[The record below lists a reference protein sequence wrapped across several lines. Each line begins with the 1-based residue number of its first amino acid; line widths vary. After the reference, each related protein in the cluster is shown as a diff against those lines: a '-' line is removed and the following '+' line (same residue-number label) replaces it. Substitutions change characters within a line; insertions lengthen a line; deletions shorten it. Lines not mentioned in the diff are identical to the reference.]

1 VKEGGAM
8 SVTRRKVDGA
18 RGRGA
23 SGADISD
30 AMADTKLA
38 EAAAPAPGPAPSAAE
53 DERHD
58 VSVAWLSAG
67 GVEEFAVEDLP
78 ALLAREDGFVWV
90 DMPACDARAARVL
103 AEVFAVHPLAVR
115 DCSERNFVPKVH
127 PYVDHLFIVL
137 HSPEPSTDEHVHL
150 LELDQFVGRRY
161 LVTVHGPLGEGVV
174 RDLALRETRA
184 VRARLETG
192 RFRPG
197 SPFEL
202 SYAIVSGITHR
213 MEVLVWALAGK
224 IGALERHVMQAR
236 AQDTHEFVE
245 EMFRLRHE
253 LITIQTMAAQS
264 RLIYARMAALTRSVP
279 AEAMPFIVDL
289 QDQYDRVKSL
299 CDGEE
304 KFLDGVVTFYQTNI
318 ADQLNRFVKRLT
330 ALGTILV
337 FCTLVAGIY
346 GMNFAHMPEL
356 DWVLG
361 YPLALGM
368 MALSAVVFAWWF
380 HRKGWL

>member
-1 VKEGGAM
+1 MSATRRDVGGAHG
-8 SVTRRKVDGA
+8 KK
-18 RGRGA
+18 A
-23 SGADISD
+23 SRADISG
-30 AMADTKLA
+30 AMADARLA
-38 EAAAPAPGPAPSAAE
+38 EVAAPAPGPAPFTVQ
-53 DERHD
+53 DERQD
-58 VSVAWLSAG
+58 LSVSWLSDRG
-67 GVEEFAVEDLP
+67 LEPFAVEDLP
-78 ALLAREDGFVWV
+78 ALLGREDGFVWV
-90 DMPACDARAARVL
+90 DMPSCDARAARVL
-103 AEVFAVHPLAVR
+103 TEVFGAHPLAVR

-127 PYVDHLFIVL
+127 PYADHMFIVV
-137 HSPEPSTDEHVHL
+137 HSPEPGADEHVHL

-161 LVTVHGPLGEGVV
+161 LITVHGPLGEGVA

-184 VRARLETG
+184 VRQRLESG

-213 MEVLVWALAGK
+213 MEALVWALAGK
-224 IGALERHVMQAR
+224 IGALERRVMQAR

-253 LITIQTMAAQS
+253 LITIQTMASQS
-264 RLIYARMAALTRSVP
+264 RLIYARMAALTRFVP
-279 AEAMPFIVDL
+279 PEGMPFIVDL

-337 FCTLVAGIY
+337 FCTLIAGIY

-356 DWVLG
+356 EWTFG
-361 YPLALGM
+361 YPLALGS

>member
-1 VKEGGAM
+1 
-8 SVTRRKVDGA
+8 
-18 RGRGA
+18 
-23 SGADISD
+23 
-30 AMADTKLA
+30 
-38 EAAAPAPGPAPSAAE
+38 
-53 DERHD
+53 
-58 VSVAWLSAG
+58 
-67 GVEEFAVEDLP
+67 
-78 ALLAREDGFVWV
+78 
-90 DMPACDARAARVL
+90 
-103 AEVFAVHPLAVR
+103 
-115 DCSERNFVPKVH
+115 
-127 PYVDHLFIVL
+127 
-137 HSPEPSTDEHVHL
+137 
-150 LELDQFVGRRY
+150 
-161 LVTVHGPLGEGVV
+161 
-174 RDLALRETRA
+174 
-184 VRARLETG
+184 
-192 RFRPG
+192 
-197 SPFEL
+197 
-202 SYAIVSGITHR
+202 